1 MWTSGGGT
9 TPNSQE
15 EGAYLERV
23 EDRNMIID
31 GARDAM
37 RWQEPVEVTLARSLV
52 IRRYSAL
59 HCIETSSTSRR
70 LHHVFGFPISPI
82 HFSPSS
88 PPRMRHHFSFK
99 RRRMCHMYLL
109 SPPTYE

>member
-1 MWTSGGGT
+1 
-9 TPNSQE
+9 
-15 EGAYLERV
+15 
-23 EDRNMIID
+23 MIID

-70 LHHVFGFPISPI
+70 LHHVFDFPISPI

-88 PPRMRHHFSFK
+88 PPRMKGITF
-99 RRRMCHMYLL
+99 L
-109 SPPTYE
+109 STPEDVPHVPAESAYV